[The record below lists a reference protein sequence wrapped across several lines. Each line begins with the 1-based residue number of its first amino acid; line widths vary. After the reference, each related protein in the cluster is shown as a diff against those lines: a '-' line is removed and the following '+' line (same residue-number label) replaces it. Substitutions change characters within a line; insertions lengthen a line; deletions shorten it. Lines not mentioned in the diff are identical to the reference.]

1 MNRAARG
8 HEEEE
13 DGVAGASDA
22 GDEIRPSAPPAI
34 QFLPSLLPRAPTLPP
49 PAASAAEGS
58 TAAGAPGVE
67 RDRAPSRASIPEAAS
82 SAETERASAVP
93 GQRSSE
99 ETEPAALSSAGDVDA
114 HATFE
119 IELAREILGAERFR
133 AMLLL
138 AIPTVLLFALVIVR
152 GAYPEVFVSLLHGQF
167 DIAPV
172 GLFLMGVA
180 GFELVVLRSIQE
192 QRRRNERLSVSRRYA
207 QALVETS
214 LPTAVVLY
222 YAAVDGP
229 VQALLMPSTFVYFVF
244 ILLSTL
250 RLDFALCAFTG
261 FVAAAEYAGVAIFWG
276 QGDTR
281 LADTTL
287 VSLPHHLGKAAILL
301 VSGVAAGFVAQRL
314 RRSFTRAIESIGE
327 RQRILGVFG
336 QHVSPQVVE
345 RLVLGKTEVKSELRQ
360 VCVMF
365 LDIRDFTAF
374 SESKSPAEVVDYLNT
389 LFESTIDAVTEHHGI
404 VNKFLGDGFMAIF
417 GAPIAEQESCSAAV
431 SAALD
436 IVTRIEQLVAEGK
449 IPPTKVG
456 IGLHAGSAVVGN
468 IGSAQRKEYT
478 VIGDVVNVASRIES
492 LNKQLGSS
500 VLASEEVWS
509 ACNRSDIEAI
519 ARDSIAIRGR
529 TQPVRVW
536 QLA

>member
-1 MNRAARG
+1 MNAARG
-8 HEEEE
+8 DEEGTIASAPDGGE
-13 DGVAGASDA
+13 DLRA
-22 GDEIRPSAPPAI
+22 SAPPEI
-34 QFLPSLLPRAPTLPP
+34 QFTPSLVPRAPTIPP
-49 PAASAAEGS
+49 PAPREPDP
-58 TAAGAPGVE
+58 AGEAPPRPSSEIVATVDEPG
-67 RDRAPSRASIPEAAS
+67 RPSRASA
-82 SAETERASAVP
+82 
-93 GQRSSE
+93 
-99 ETEPAALSSAGDVDA
+99 EPAALSDAEAERESSADDP

-133 AMLLL
+133 AILLL
-138 AIPTVLLFALVIVR
+138 TIPTVLLFALVIVR
-152 GAYPEVFVSLLHGQF
+152 GAYPEVFVALLHGQF

-180 GFELVVLRSIQE
+180 AFELVVLRSIRK
-192 QRRRNERLSVSRRYA
+192 QRLRNERLSASRRYA

-229 VQALLMPSTFVYFVF
+229 IQSLLMPSTFVYFVF

-250 RLDFALCAFTG
+250 RLDFALCTFTG
-261 FVAAAEYAGVAIFWG
+261 FIAAAEYAAVAIFWG
-276 QGDTR
+276 QADTR
-281 LADTTL
+281 LADSTL
-287 VSLPHHLGKAAILL
+287 TSLPHHLGKASILL

-314 RRSFTRAIESIGE
+314 RRSFTRAIESFGE

-336 QHVSPQVVE
+336 QHVSPEVVE

-365 LDIRDFTAF
+365 LDIRNFTAF
-374 SESKSPAEVVDYLNT
+374 SETKSPAEVVDYLNT
-389 LFESTIDAVTEHHGI
+389 LFESTIDAVTDHQGI

-431 SAALD
+431 SAAVA
-436 IVTRIEQLVAEGK
+436 IVERIDQLVVEGK
-449 IPPTKVG
+449 IPPTRVG
-456 IGLHAGSAVVGN
+456 IGLHAGNAVVGN

-492 LNKQLGSS
+492 LNKELGSS
-500 VLASEEVWS
+500 ILASEEVWS

-519 ARDSIAIRGR
+519 PRDSITIRGR
-529 TQPVRVW
+529 SQPVRVW